1 MRGITRGLSPSPT
14 LEAASPTPDEAAAA
28 IAAVEQFLRD
38 TLPPAAPAAPPAREA
53 WLVAALHEGV
63 EREPDL
69 RPW

>member
-1 MRGITRGLSPSPT
+1 MRGITRGLTSS
-14 LEAASPTPDEAAAA
+14 APTPAEAAAA

-38 TLPPAAPAAPPAREA
+38 TLPAAAAEAAPSP

>member
-1 MRGITRGLSPSPT
+1 MRGITRGLD
-14 LEAASPTPDEAAAA
+14 PDADTRTKTAAA

-38 TLPPAAPAAPPAREA
+38 TLPAAPAPGRRREA

>member
-1 MRGITRGLSPSPT
+1 MRGITRGLSSS
-14 LEAASPTPDEAAAA
+14 APTPLEAAAA

-38 TLPPAAPAAPPAREA
+38 TLPPAAPAEPARDA

-63 EREPDL
+63 EREPEL

>member
-1 MRGITRGLSPSPT
+1 MSLSAAGRG
-14 LEAASPTPDEAAAA
+14 PTPITPEESAAA

-38 TLPPAAPAAPPAREA
+38 TLPSVAPADPVPA

-69 RPW
+69 RLW